1 MWQRWTC
8 EARYDPKKGMTCG
21 DSMHDSIHDK
31 LEGKQKC
38 MQKLDSEC
46 NQKEVEDQRFR
57 RDKWKRTNTR
67 RGYGNDGNDH

>member
-8 EARYDPKKGMTCG
+8 KARYDPKKGMTCG

-46 NQKEVEDQRFR
+46 NQKEVEDQCLEGI
-57 RDKWKRTNTR
+57 N
-67 RGYGNDGNDH
+67 GSAPI